1 MAFSKRTILFQIVL
15 IHDTQIWCP
24 SNAATS
30 LVNDQVY
37 VSPSVGDHS
46 FSTFSFSTQNF
57 PKNLNFL
64 PPDMHTYVC
73 VSGGKKC

>member
-24 SNAATS
+24 SSAATS

-46 FSTFSFSTQNF
+46 FSTQNF

-64 PPDMHTYVC
+64 PPDIHTYVC